1 MQRNIRIHQDGVAI
15 MPEKPLQSFRSWL
28 GKFSSKNCEQE
39 GVFGPKTG
47 EHAFAEYE
55 LRVPVEVIVDLVRS
69 DGGFIDGI
77 FRPE

>member
-15 MPEKPLQSFRSWL
+15 MPEKPLQPFCSWL
-28 GKFSSKNCEQE
+28 SKFSSKNREQE

-47 EHAFAEYE
+47 EHAFAKYE
-55 LRVPVEVIVDLVRS
+55 LRVSVELIVDLVRS
-69 DGGFIDGI
+69 DGGFVDGI